1 MLEVYFNGKIVFVG
15 TEKEVEK
22 YCDNNK
28 WDYIQNSSY
37 ANFERL
43 CGIYY

>member
-1 MLEVYFNGKIVFVG
+1 MLEVYFNDKIVFVG

-22 YCDNNK
+22 YCDNND
-28 WDYIQNSSY
+28 WDYVQDSSY

-43 CGIYY
+43 CGIYC